1 MGKFLT
7 GEVHGSL
14 TRDANTNKSKP
25 NHDMG
30 LVRQSENEGLEPYFS
45 FDAGKPKDRVSSPN
59 RPSLDGVGA
68 PLVDIPLRH
77 ANKSRSKDLWLES
90 TIATITGS
98 KFERIKSSGR
108 NSGKENLDI
117 QNDNRELLRKQ
128 DLQKP
133 NPGESLMQRFNLLI
147 SSRECPLRILQHAI
161 IIAEGEMHSR
171 KMMSGDGDF

>member
-108 NSGKENLDI
+108 NSGKENVKF
-117 QNDNRELLRKQ
+117 EL
-128 DLQKP
+128 
-133 NPGESLMQRFNLLI
+133 NF
-147 SSRECPLRILQHAI
+147 
-161 IIAEGEMHSR
+161 
-171 KMMSGDGDF
+171 